1 MAVNIPGLVA
11 IAVFYVAILTFGIL
25 IGRRKNKS
33 GTADELFLANRS
45 FGLVVA
51 CLTTAASMVGG
62 GYVNG
67 TAEVI
72 GRDGLVW
79 TIGPIGYNIGMA
91 IGGIFIAPKVR
102 AARYTTIVDPFQV
115 KYGPKMGGVLFISEF
130 FGDVFWEAAIFG
142 ALGTTLSIVL
152 DINITASVVISACVA
167 VIYTFFGGLYSVA
180 YTDIVQLLLI
190 AVGLVLAVPFAVT
203 SPVVDMSKVTTS
215 WLGQVHTEHIGL
227 YIDTIFLCVCGGVP
241 WQAWYQR
248 ILACKSPK
256 LAQISTVVGAGIA
269 LVLAIPP
276 GILGVAGAATD
287 WNSTSYEGTL
297 PLSFGEWTNILPMV
311 LQFVCPAGISIVGI
325 GAVSAAV
332 MSSADSCVLASGTV
346 FASNIYK
353 NIFRP
358 KASERELVWVLRG
371 AIVVVGALGAI
382 IALTVGTVYGLFI
395 LCGDLMFVVQFPQLI
410 CVLWVSFAN
419 SYGSLSGFIVAML
432 LRFTGGEPY
441 LFIPP
446 LIKYPYYDDKHGQM
460 FPFKTMTMIIS
471 FIFIIGVSYL
481 TDRLF
486 KNGTISKK
494 YDILQCFTEEAAQRT
509 GESKENGEHIPCL
522 TEPLN
527 DGAVLS
533 EKNTSI

>member
-11 IAVFYVAILTFGIL
+11 IAVFYMAILAFGIF
-25 IGRRKNKS
+25 IGRRKNKT

-51 CLTTAASMVGG
+51 SLTTAASMVGG

-72 GRDGLVW
+72 GRDGMLW

-91 IGGIFIAPKVR
+91 LGGIFIAPKVR
-102 AARYTTIVDPFQV
+102 AARFTTIVDPFQK
-115 KYGPKMGGVLFISEF
+115 KYGPKMGGLLFISEF

-152 DINITASVVISACVA
+152 DINITVSVVISACVA
-167 VIYTFFGGLYSVA
+167 VIYTLFGGLYSVA

-190 AVGLVLAVPFAVT
+190 VVGLVLAVPFVLA
-203 SPVVDMSKVTTS
+203 SPAVDMSKVTTS
-215 WLGQVHTEHIGL
+215 WTGHVKTQHIGL

-248 ILACKSPK
+248 ILACKSPA

-269 LVLAIPP
+269 LLLAIPP

-287 WNSTSYEGTL
+287 WNATTYEGSL
-297 PLSFGEWTNILPMV
+297 PLTFDEWTNILPMT
-311 LQFVCPAGISIVGI
+311 LHYLCPQAVSIIGI

-332 MSSADSCVLASGTV
+332 MSSADSCVLASGTI
-346 FASNIYK
+346 FASNIYR

-358 KASERELVWVLRG
+358 NAPQREIVWVLRLS
-371 AIVVVGALGAI
+371 IVLVGALGAI

-419 SYGSLSGFIVAML
+419 SYGSLAGFLIAMF

-441 LFIPP
+441 LSIPP
-446 LIKYPYYDDKHGQM
+446 LIRYPYYDEKHGQM
-460 FPFKTMTMIIS
+460 FPFKTMAMCIS
-471 FIFIIGVSYL
+471 FAIIIGVSYL
-481 TDRLF
+481 TNRLF
-486 KNGTISKK
+486 RNGTISEKF
-494 YDILQCFTEEAAQRT
+494 DILQCFTEKEYT
-509 GESKENGEHIPCL
+509 MDESKENGDNLQSCV
-522 TEPLN
+522 EPSAN
-527 DGAVLS
+527 DELL
-533 EKNTSI
+533 EKKTTTFI